1 MVEASDRGLSE
12 ASAQA
17 LLGMLFDENPDGI
30 FVIDASM
37 KLTINA
43 AGAAIWGRDMTNL
56 TLEDVGKNF
65 IVYDEDGVTP
75 LSLENDPVM
84 GALLR
89 AETHRDRVIY
99 SRENGGIYLSISA
112 RPLPGGGAVAVFRNV
127 TESRQLANELERRNV
142 ELAAREAENRE
153 LISRLRVAVDELSTP
168 VLELWDDVLALPVV
182 GLVDTQRSAAM
193 TERLLAEIVR
203 TRSRW
208 VIVDLTGV
216 ELIDTSTADRF
227 LKLARSVQLLGA
239 KCLITGIQPA
249 VGQTLVEL
257 GVEFADLETHR
268 NLKSALEESI
278 RADARRKAPLNGA
291 RRNGAER

>member
-1 MVEASDRGLSE
+1 MPEQDDRGIS
-12 ASAQA
+12 QA
-17 LLGMLFDENPDGI
+17 NTDGLLGMLFDENPDGV
-30 FVIDASM
+30 FVIDVSG
-37 KLTINA
+37 KLKINA
-43 AGAAIWGRDMTNL
+43 AGKRIWGRDL
-56 TLEDVGKNF
+56 EDVTLEDVGRSF

-75 LSLENDPVM
+75 LTPETDPVI
-84 GALLR
+84 GALVR
-89 AETHRDRVIY
+89 GESHRDRVIF
-99 SRENGGIYLSISA
+99 SKDNGGIYLSISA
-112 RPLPGGGAVAVFRNV
+112 RPLPGGGSVFV
-127 TESRQLANELERRNV
+127 YTTTTESRILANELAQRNT

-153 LISRLRVAVDELSTP
+153 LIGRLRVAVDELSTP

-182 GLVDTQRSAAM
+182 GLVDTQRSATM

-257 GVEFADLETHR
+257 GVEFSHLETHR
-268 NLKSALEESI
+268 NLKSALEASI
-278 RADARRKAPLNGA
+278 RADAQRKAAPMSWQRSGA
-291 RRNGAER
+291 AR

>member
-1 MVEASDRGLSE
+1 MPENDGRGLSQE
-12 ASAQA
+12 SSDA

-30 FVIDASM
+30 LVIDPAM
-37 KLTINA
+37 KLKVNA
-43 AGAAIWGRDMTNL
+43 AGKRIWGRDL
-56 TLEDVGKNF
+56 DEVTLEDVGKSF
-65 IVYDEDGVTP
+65 VVYDEDGVTP
-75 LSLENDPVM
+75 LTPDNDPVL

-89 AETHRDRVIY
+89 GETHRERVIF
-99 SRENGGIYLSISA
+99 SKDNGGIYLSISA
-112 RPLPGGGAVAVFRNV
+112 RPLAGGGAIAVFRNV
-127 TESRQLANELERRNV
+127 TESRILANELEQRNR

-153 LISRLRVAVDELSTP
+153 LIGRLRVAVDELSTP

-182 GLVDTQRSAAM
+182 GLVDTQRSATM

-257 GVEFADLETHR
+257 GVEFSHLETHR
-268 NLKSALEESI
+268 NLKSALEASI
-278 RADARRKAPLNGA
+278 RADAQRKAAPLNWH
-291 RRNGAER
+291 RNGAAR